1 MKKEIKFVVAN
12 ICILVKINAH
22 YSFFYEN
29 KRYISF
35 LSNSSQESDC
45 VIDYIFTTPEEIDV
59 ILAKCSL
66 IRRQGVAGDYYSYQ
80 NGQAFLFDV
89 YYLDNIVGR
98 KLLLFN
104 QDRKSATVYIDT
116 QKINEYYYDD
126 LMVIF
131 STLLSQDNGLILHC
145 TAVKNK
151 ETNEVKIFSGES
163 GNGKSTIAKIFQESN
178 RYTIL
183 NDDRIIIRK
192 AGERYLAY
200 GSPWYSK
207 TQLNANEWG
216 EVKDIYFIFHGK
228 SNCKQ
233 ILSVSE
239 ARKMFLKNVFYIPNW
254 DNKHLFMTLAFAKN
268 LCRNFVSYKLFFV
281 PDDRVINYL
290 E

>member
-1 MKKEIKFVVAN
+1 MAN
-12 ICILVKINAH
+12 ICILVKIDFH
-22 YSFFYEN
+22 YAFFYEN

-35 LSNSSQESDC
+35 LSNSSQAADC
-45 VIDYIFTTPEEIDV
+45 VIEYIFTTPEEIDT
-59 ILAKCSL
+59 ILAECSL

-80 NGQAFLFDV
+80 NGQAFLFYV

-104 QDRKSATVYIDT
+104 QNRKSATVYIDT

-145 TAVKNK
+145 TAAKNK

-163 GNGKSTIAKIFQESN
+163 GNGKSTIAKIFHENN

-183 NDDRIIIRK
+183 NDDRIIIKK

-216 EVKDIYFIFHGK
+216 EVKDIYFIFHGQ
-228 SNCKQ
+228 NNYKQ
-233 ILSVSE
+233 LLPVSE
-239 ARKMFLKNVFYIPNW
+239 ARKIFLKNVFYIPNW
-254 DNKHLFMTLAFAKN
+254 DNKCLFMTLALAKD
-268 LCRNFVSYKLFFV
+268 LSRNIVSYKLFFV
-281 PDDRVINYL
+281 PDGRVVNYL
-290 E
+290 K